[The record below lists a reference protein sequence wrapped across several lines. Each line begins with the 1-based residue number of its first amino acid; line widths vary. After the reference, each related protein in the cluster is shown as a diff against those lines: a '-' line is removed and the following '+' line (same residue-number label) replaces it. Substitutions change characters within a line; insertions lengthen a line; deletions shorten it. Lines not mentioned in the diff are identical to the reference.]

1 MSQNIRQIIKGVT
14 EGFTQTLLLSG
25 IGYKASTTSSSLNL
39 SLGFSHDINIPI
51 PAGIQVSCPNSTTIT
66 LKSDSYLNL
75 TAFAHK
81 IAAFRPAVKD
91 RYKKK
96 GVVIAPRA

>member
-1 MSQNIRQIIKGVT
+1 MT

-25 IGYKASTTSSSLNL
+25 IGYKASCSSSSLNL

-51 PAGIQVSCPNSTTIT
+51 PTGIQISCPNPTTIT

-75 TAFAHK
+75 TAFAHQ

-96 GVVIAPRA
+96 GVLVAPRA